1 MNRIFYA
8 LIIILQLLPNVLLA
22 EDQPSEYTNPEKI
35 RADLDRLEQYVH
47 RKLGLNDLEQPTGL
61 PKPEAAEKTASIY
74 EKGDLSHL
82 HSKLD
87 DQNTLVANLM
97 DRIERLEHQDDI
109 FGQSTQKKNN
119 EIDQLKEHL
128 AALQGQLDIALLEIE
143 KLKKAGES
151 GPKEQE
157 DPKEKSEDTPTEKI
171 APKPVEENKN
181 VDLDGKSPE
190 EIFDLGEKTLK
201 AADYQTA
208 QNIFD
213 QYVEL
218 DGDKPS
224 TSKAHYYLGEICN
237 LTKQPAKASEHYL
250 KSFQLDTSGDHAAE
264 SLVKLGSTLH
274 AGGKAKAGCAALEKA
289 RTEYPEM
296 TSSSKSL
303 LYTKFKECKC
313 QTS

>member
-47 RKLGLNDLEQPTGL
+47 KKLGLNDLEQPTGL

-119 EIDQLKEHL
+119 EIDQLKEHF
-128 AALQGQLDIALLEIE
+128 AALQGQLDVALLEIE
-143 KLKKAGES
+143 KLKKSGETA
-151 GPKEQE
+151 PKEKE
-157 DPKEKSEDTPTEKI
+157 DSKKKSEDTPTEKI

-218 DGDKPS
+218 DGDKS
-224 TSKAHYYLGEICN
+224 SKSKAHYYLGEICN

-264 SLVKLGSTLH
+264 SLVKLGITLH
-274 AGGKAKAGCAALEKA
+274 DGGKAKAGCAALKKA
-289 RTEYPEM
+289 KTEYPEM
-296 TSSSKSL
+296 TSSSRSL
-303 LYTKFKECKC
+303 LDAKIKEFKC